1 MKTSF
6 AILSSVLLAASL
18 SFAAGQRK
26 DKAKPEA
33 QGDSKVETSTNP
45 VTGTQTTTE
54 SYEHKSGRQSVEA
67 EQKTK
72 LKKDGQVSKETDIEA
87 ESKSK

>member
-1 MKTSF
+1 MKKSF
-6 AILSSVLLAASL
+6 AVVSSVLLAASL

-26 DKAKPEA
+26 DKAKPEG
-33 QGDSKVETSTNP
+33 QTESEVETSRNP

-54 SYEHKSGRQSVEA
+54 TYEHKSGRQSVEA

-72 LKKDGQVSKETDIEA
+72 MKKDGQVSKRNRHR
-87 ESKSK
+87 S